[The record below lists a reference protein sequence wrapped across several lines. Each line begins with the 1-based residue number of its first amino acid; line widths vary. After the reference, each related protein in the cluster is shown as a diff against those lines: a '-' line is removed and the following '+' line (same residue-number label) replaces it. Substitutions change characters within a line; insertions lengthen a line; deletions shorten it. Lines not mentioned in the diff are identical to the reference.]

1 LGIVNRHVTSI
12 DDEEMMKQLNRTLLV
27 GALVLVVGCS
37 QPASNMVPSVPNG
50 VQLPQGYQDW
60 RVIASSHR
68 TDKNSLRVIL
78 GNDIAIQAAR
88 TKHTN
93 PWPEGSILAKLVW
106 EDKTHDAWST
116 ATVPGSF
123 VHAEFMV
130 KDSQKYFSTAGWG
143 FARWLGL
150 EQRPYGS
157 DASFVTECMGC
168 HTQVKNTDH
177 VYTRPAVLP

>member
-1 LGIVNRHVTSI
+1 
-12 DDEEMMKQLNRTLLV
+12 M
-27 GALVLVVGCS
+27 
-37 QPASNMVPSVPNG
+37 
-50 VQLPQGYQDW
+50 
-60 RVIASSHR
+60 IASSHR

-88 TKHTN
+88 AKHTN

-130 KDSQKYFSTAGWG
+130 KDSQKYFSTGGWG

-168 HTQVKNTDH
+168 HTQEEYGPCIHASRRASVTGRCGSGH
-177 VYTRPAVLP
+177 VGPRR